1 MISMPPVTKDAFSVS
16 RTLRH
21 LVADVCAIVAL
32 LAVFLA
38 MWVH

>member
-1 MISMPPVTKDAFSVS
+1 MINSGWEVGARQVA
-16 RTLRH
+16 RNL
-21 LVADVCAIVAL
+21 LADVCAIVAL